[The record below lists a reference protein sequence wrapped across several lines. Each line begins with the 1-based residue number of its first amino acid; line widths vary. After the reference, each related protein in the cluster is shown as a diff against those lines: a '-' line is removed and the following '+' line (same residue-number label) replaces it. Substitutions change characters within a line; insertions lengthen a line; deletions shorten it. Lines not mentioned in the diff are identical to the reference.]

1 MSPSDPHDGIP
12 VIPDHQLVEVI
23 GSGAY
28 GTVWLGRTVL
38 GTARAIKL
46 IRRSSFESEQ
56 PFHREFDG
64 IRRYEPVSR
73 RCPSLVPILQVGRD
87 DAAGFFYAVMELA
100 DAVDGPGG
108 VGSPGEGALG
118 YLARTLRTDLGQR
131 GRLPIAECVE
141 VGLAMADALET
152 LHGAG
157 LVHRDIKPS
166 NIIRLRGRA
175 CLADVGLVSEARE
188 GSSLVGTTGYIAPE
202 GPGLPQADLY
212 SLGMVLYEISTG
224 MRLAEFPGTPAEWLQ
239 PGHAIEWE
247 FHEIVLR
254 LGARDPAR
262 RHRDAREV
270 RDELL
275 LLRGGRSVRRL
286 RARERRQRLLL
297 RTTALLAVL
306 GLVAGI
312 VAAVRHD
319 RARDEAARQAENRSQ
334 RVDLLVSR
342 ARDAL
347 NDVAPAARSRAL
359 VTLREALALEPGRP
373 EVRDLVAAALLVP
386 EIVPEK
392 APWRPPLGRPLDV
405 PRRWPVGRLAS
416 ATGLFDPDL
425 RRLFRPGP
433 DGWLEALPVRSGA
446 APEAIPPP
454 SPGFGLE
461 FISSVSLDGRWLLV
475 RDAAERFQVVSRTD
489 GRSRL
494 SFRLDPKYLG
504 REFTPDGRWLLAG
517 RADHAFDLL
526 PIGHPGPARRVP
538 VGVPPHDLVVSPDGL
553 WVAVI
558 NATNPVVRFA
568 SLERARVERHLEL
581 PPGESV
587 QVLAWNPEGDLLQV
601 ASEMQ
606 VFVAR
611 FDRPAAPVKR
621 LVKED
626 HGLLGLAVSPD
637 SAWTLTTGYNGRSR
651 VWDWSSETVLAE
663 HAAAGAAVQW
673 SPDGRWI
680 AWRDDAQ
687 WELLRFDPPT
697 GWSVLPAL
705 PPTLPTE
712 TNAGPAVVRF
722 HPAGD
727 RWASG
732 SYDGVRL
739 YPRSGRGRAAFWP
752 CDDRMI
758 QHLAFSP
765 DGTRIWALGF
775 TNLFSFAVEGDPDR
789 PGLRLLGTR
798 RLPGPGRGAVT
809 SSGRVW
815 LVSTNGSFL
824 GPDPGGPSGA
834 TDGADWVPVDLPPRS
849 VIGSVDP
856 SGRGHLGSWGLDAP
870 PAVIRPAD
878 GFPVTRLEMPR
889 DPSEVGEAGE
899 LVLCPVSSRVFGA
912 ATHGVVAWDR
922 DSGRLL
928 WRRVLDPVGVY
939 GRLAVT
945 PDGRRLAV
953 ALGTRSI
960 HLLEAQD
967 GSTVSQVRM
976 PERLRLTSLAWDPRG
991 RRLVAGTVVHAAH
1004 LWDFDALGSALAAE
1018 GVAVPDLLEPALPTA
1033 SGGVAT
1039 AAD

>member
-1 MSPSDPHDGIP
+1 M
-12 VIPDHQLVEVI
+12 IPDHQLVEVI

-28 GTVWLGRTVL
+28 GTVWMGRTVL
-38 GTARAIKL
+38 GTFRAIKL

-56 PFHREFDG
+56 PFRREFEG

-87 DAAGFFYAVMELA
+87 DTAGFFYAVMELA
-100 DAVDGPGG
+100 DAMAVPGADADVTAG
-108 VGSPGEGALG
+108 DPGSAVAGSEG
-118 YLARTLRTDLGQR
+118 YRARTLRTDLAR
-131 GRLPIAECVE
+131 RSRLPIAECVE

-152 LHGAG
+152 LHDAG

-202 GPGLPQADLY
+202 GPGLPAADLY
-212 SLGMVLYEISTG
+212 SLGMVLYEVATG
-224 MRLAEFPGTPAEWLQ
+224 RRPAEFPETPDEWLR
-239 PGHAIEWE
+239 PGHSVEWE

-254 LGARDPAR
+254 LVARDPAR
-262 RHRDAREV
+262 RHRDAREL

-286 RARERRQRLLL
+286 RARERRARVL
-297 RTTALLAVL
+297 RRATGLLAGL
-306 GLVAGI
+306 GLAVAIG
-312 VAAVRHD
+312 AAIRHD
-319 RARDEAARQAENRSQ
+319 RARDEAARREEARSQ

-342 ARDAL
+342 ARDVL
-347 NDVAPAARSRAL
+347 NDDAPAKRSRAMAI
-359 VTLREALALEPGRP
+359 LREAVGLRPDRP
-373 EVRDLVAAALLVP
+373 ELRELLAAALLVP
-386 EIVPEK
+386 EVVPE
-392 APWRPPLGRPLDV
+392 ATPWRPPMRPALDV
-405 PRRWPVGRLAS
+405 PRRWPVGTSSS
-416 ATGLFDPDL
+416 ALGLFDPDL

-433 DGWLEALPVRSGA
+433 DGWLEGMPVRSGA
-446 APEAIPPP
+446 VPEAVPPP
-454 SPGFGLE
+454 ALGLGLE
-461 FISSVSLDGRWLLV
+461 FVSSVSLDGRWLLV
-475 RDAAERFQVVSRTD
+475 RDAAERFQVLSRAD

-494 SFRLDPKYLG
+494 SVRLDPKYLG

-553 WVAVI
+553 WAAVI

-568 SLERARVERHLEL
+568 SLDRARVERHLEL

-601 ASEMQ
+601 SSEMQ
-606 VFVAR
+606 VFVGR
-611 FDRPAAPVKR
+611 FDRARTPVKR

-626 HGLLGLAVSPD
+626 HGILGLAISPD
-637 SAWTLTTGYNGRSR
+637 SSWVVTTGYNGRSR
-651 VWDWSSETVLAE
+651 VWDWSSETVLVE
-663 HAAAGAAVQW
+663 HAGAGAAVQW

-697 GWSVLPAL
+697 GWSVLPSL
-705 PPTLPTE
+705 PPDLPSE

-739 YPRSGRGRAAFWP
+739 YPRSGRRHAAFWP

-765 DGTRIWALGF
+765 DGTRLWALGF
-775 TNLFSFAVEGDPDR
+775 TNVFSFAVEGDPDR

-809 SSGRVW
+809 PSGRVW

-824 GPDPGGPSGA
+824 GPDPGSPAGPGS
-834 TDGADWVPVDLPPRS
+834 DWVPVDLPPRS

-856 SGRGHLGSWGLDAP
+856 SGRGHLGSWGLEAP
-870 PAVIRPAD
+870 PAVIHAGN
-878 GFPVTRLEMPR
+878 GFPVSRLELPP
-889 DPSEVGEAGE
+889 DSAEIGEAGE
-899 LVLCPVSSRVFGA
+899 LAFCPVSSRVFGA
-912 ATHGVVAWDR
+912 ATHGVMAWDR

-939 GRLAVT
+939 GRLAVS

-976 PERLRLTSLAWDPRG
+976 PERLRVTSLAWDARG
-991 RRLVAGTVVHAAH
+991 RRLLAGTVVHAAH
-1004 LWDFDALGSALAAE
+1004 LWDFDALGAALAAE
-1018 GVAVPDLLEPALPTA
+1018 GVASPDLLQSVLPTVPA
-1033 SGGVAT
+1033 PVTLRVVPTGP
-1039 AAD
+1039 